1 MGQIARGSSVY
12 LDANVLIRMTEGQPD
27 ERAALSQALSSY
39 VDAAAVF
46 VTSELSFTEVL
57 VHPLRLKNTALI
69 ERYQRLMTAFVT
81 PLPVSR
87 EVLLTAAKLRAEI
100 TALRTPDAI
109 HVATAL
115 LCEASVFLTGDRGIK
130 PVAALVV
137 EHV

>member
-1 MGQIARGSSVY
+1 MGQIARGASVY

-27 ERAALSQALSSY
+27 ERAALGHALSNY

-109 HVATAL
+109 HMATAL

-130 PVAALVV
+130 PVATLVV

>member
-27 ERAALSQALSSY
+27 ERSALSQALSSY

-130 PVAALVV
+130 PFAALMV
-137 EHV
+137 EHL

>member
-27 ERAALSQALSSY
+27 ERAALGQTLSNY

-69 ERYQRLMTAFVT
+69 ERYQRLMTEFVT
-81 PLPVSR
+81 PLRVSR